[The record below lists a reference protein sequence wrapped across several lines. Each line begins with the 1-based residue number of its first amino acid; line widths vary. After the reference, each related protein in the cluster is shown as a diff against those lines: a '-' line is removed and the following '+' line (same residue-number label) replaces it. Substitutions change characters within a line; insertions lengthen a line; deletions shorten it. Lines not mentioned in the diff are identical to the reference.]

1 MGLALLIYPYIYH
14 DRCIRVF
21 MGTLYIRKI
30 LWVSKYGSHIG
41 DSLRC
46 VTLKRGKSVRLRVH
60 PGCEFKGSSQV
71 LQGLMYPS

>member
-1 MGLALLIYPYIYH
+1 MGLALLISPYIYH
-14 DRCIRVF
+14 YRYIRVF
-21 MGTLYIRKI
+21 MRTLYIRKI

-46 VTLKRGKSVRLRVH
+46 VTLKRGKSGRLRVH

-71 LQGLMYPS
+71 LQGLI